1 VNPRPVVFEGVER
14 ANVYGDLQR
23 DLMREHVAVRDGF
36 RATSHRFVP
45 RSLPV
50 TTGTATYSAASW
62 DLVLVAG
69 DGTIHLPALKP
80 EDAGDEIKVA
90 VRAGSAAIL
99 ADDGTVINGTATI
112 SPGPFLQRFTW
123 DGAEWWVG

>member
-23 DLMREHVAVRDGF
+23 DLMREHVAVREGF
-36 RATSHRFVP
+36 RGVSQKFVP
-45 RSLPV
+45 RSLPSTMG
-50 TTGTATYSAASW
+50 TTTYSAASW
-62 DLVLVAG
+62 DFVIVAG
-69 DGTIHLPALKP
+69 SGTIYLPKLGP
-80 EDAGDEIKVA
+80 DDAGDEIKVA
-90 VRAGSAAIL
+90 LRSGGVDVVVDSDAVMNGS
-99 ADDGTVINGTATI
+99 GSI